1 MRRSA
6 TSVCGLKLLVYDS
19 GAVGRVR
26 RRLLFDATLAAPF
39 FFPSSF
45 SPLFFPLP
53 PSRLLF
59 IFLTAA
65 LTGAC
70 VGLFFDATLA
80 APLLRV
86 AQILGTSTRISY

>member
-1 MRRSA
+1 M
-6 TSVCGLKLLVYDS
+6 YDS
-19 GAVGRVR
+19 SADRRVR
-26 RRLLFDATLAAPF
+26 RPLLFDATLVAHF

-45 SPLFFPLP
+45 FSSCFPHPLF
-53 PSRLLF
+53 RLFF